1 MDLKLERK
9 MLDVVAEI
17 MNQQSQGRSQRSS
30 MELEMLDVVAET
42 MNQQSQGRNQRS
54 SMELGYAGRCKD
66 SDR

>member
-17 MNQQSQGRSQRSS
+17 
-30 MELEMLDVVAET
+30 